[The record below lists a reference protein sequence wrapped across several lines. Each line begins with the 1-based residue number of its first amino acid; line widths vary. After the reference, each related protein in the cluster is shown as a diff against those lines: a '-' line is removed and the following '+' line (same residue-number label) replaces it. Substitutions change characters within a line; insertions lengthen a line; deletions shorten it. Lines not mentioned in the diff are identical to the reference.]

1 MEGSQWRLVREC
13 SLLQSEMADKIE
25 IGDRVQV
32 FLRSDFWKSDGVDAA
47 PGRQWFDGVVVRI
60 DPYTAHR
67 SFIWVELDE
76 EAESTRGRGRLISVL
91 NPKNI
96 RKV

>member
-1 MEGSQWRLVREC
+1 
-13 SLLQSEMADKIE
+13 MADEIE

-32 FLRSDFWKSDGVDAA
+32 FLRSDFWKSEG
-47 PGRQWFDGVVVRI
+47 WFDGVVVRI
-60 DPYTAHR
+60 DPYSEHR

-76 EAESTRGRGRLISVL
+76 EAEAARESGRLISVL